1 MYVHKSKEITKLCFC
16 WLRLLWVNRGQ
27 HIMEKKAR
35 TPEDDSSDSS
45 VGIPTARKTRVK
57 GKVAANFVLATCIL
71 YPSHFRGNRVQSN

>member
-1 MYVHKSKEITKLCFC
+1 
-16 WLRLLWVNRGQ
+16 
-27 HIMEKKAR
+27 MEKKER

-71 YPSHFRGNRVQSN
+71 YPSHFRGNRVLSN